1 MSEQTTGTKLS
12 LFQRMLNRVEK
23 ICNKLPAPGILFLIL
38 FVITAVLSLVLS
50 LARVSVIQPA
60 TGAETPI
67 RNFFSQEGLYWFL
80 GNMIP
85 NFTSFL
91 SLIHI

>member
-1 MSEQTTGTKLS
+1 MSEQATGTKLS

-60 TGAETPI
+60 TGAEMTI
-67 RNFFSQEGLYWFL
+67 RNFFLRRDCTGFW
-80 GNMIP
+80 G
-85 NFTSFL
+85 T
-91 SLIHI
+91 